1 MDLIKAC
8 KSLDTE
14 KALGLIMN
22 NNTNLGS
29 VDDCGRTLTTH
40 HL

>member
-8 KSLDTE
+8 KSKNTK

-22 NNTNLGS
+22 NDTNLS
-29 VDDCGRTLTTH
+29 IIDDCGRTLKTH
-40 HL
+40 H